1 MKAASHENFH
11 FHELLRLAAL
21 LTAFFVFVLAAAAE
35 ETRIPVVTTI
45 LPYKE
50 FIEAVGGELVDV
62 SVLIPPGANPHAF
75 ELTPEGLKKAAA
87 AKLYVKAGSGIE
99 FELVWADKII
109 SQRPKIA
116 VCDSSRGIDM
126 IGEEE
131 AEGEHGHHPGGTD
144 PHVWLSP
151 RDARR
156 IVENI
161 RDCLIA
167 LAPEH
172 AEKFHA
178 NAERYQE
185 RLTALDREIAA
196 LFPPGGKR
204 AFLVFHPS
212 WGYFARDYGLEQI
225 AIEAEG
231 KEPSPRSLA
240 RLIETARRK
249 GIRTVFISPQTSD
262 KTARAVAEAL
272 GARVAIANPLAGDYL
287 ENLKRFAHAIA
298 ESGPGKRR
306 LTEAAYSTDSNPMSR

>member
-1 MKAASHENFH
+1 MKAAF
-11 FHELLRLAAL
+11 LTAL
-21 LTAFFVFVLAAAAE
+21 LAAFFVFVLAAAAG
-35 ETRIPVVTTI
+35 ETRIPVITTI

-50 FIEAVGGELVDV
+50 FIEAVGGERVVV

-109 SQRPKIA
+109 SQRSGIA
-116 VCDSSRGIDM
+116 VCDSSRGIALL
-126 IGEEE
+126 GEEE
-131 AEGEHGHHPGGTD
+131 AEGEHGHHPGGKD

-151 RDARR
+151 SNSRR

-172 AEKFHA
+172 ADEFRA
-178 NAERYQE
+178 NAEKYGE
-185 RLTALDREIAA
+185 RLAALDRELQA
-196 LFPPGGKR
+196 LFSPRKDR
-204 AFLVFHPS
+204 ALLVFHPS

-240 RLIETARRK
+240 RLIETTRRK

-272 GARVAIANPLAGDYL
+272 NARVAIADPLAGDYL
-287 ENLKRFAHAIA
+287 DNLRNFGRAAA
-298 ESGPGKRR
+298 EGDLPEPVPTC
-306 LTEAAYSTDSNPMSR
+306 LPFYPP

>member
-1 MKAASHENFH
+1 MKAASHEKFH
-11 FHELLRLAAL
+11 FHELLRLAAW
-21 LTAFFVFVLAAAAE
+21 LTAFFVFVLAAAAG

-50 FIEAVGGELVDV
+50 FIEAVGGERVDV

-109 SQRPKIA
+109 SQRPGIA
-116 VCDSSRGIDM
+116 VCDSSRGIDI
-126 IGEEE
+126 IGEGE
-131 AEGEHGHHPGGTD
+131 AEEGDDGHSGGKD

-151 RDARR
+151 RNSRR

-161 RDCLIA
+161 RDCLTA
-167 LAPEH
+167 LAPEDD
-172 AEKFHA
+172 EKFHA

-185 RLTALDREIAA
+185 RLTALDRELAA

-212 WGYFARDYGLEQI
+212 WSYFARDYGLEQI
-225 AIEAEG
+225 AIETEG

-272 GARVAIANPLAGDYL
+272 GARVAIADPLAGDYID
-287 ENLKRFAHAIA
+287 NLRNFGRAAA
-298 ESGPGKRR
+298 EGDLPEPVHRTGLHHRDGTLFR
-306 LTEAAYSTDSNPMSR
+306 

>member
-1 MKAASHENFH
+1 MKAASLTV
-11 FHELLRLAAL
+11 LLA
-21 LTAFFVFVLAAAAE
+21 AFFVFVLAAAAG
-35 ETRIPVVTTI
+35 ETRIPAITTI

-109 SQRPKIA
+109 SQRPGSA
-116 VCDSSRGIDM
+116 VCDSSRGIALL
-126 IGEEE
+126 GEEE
-131 AEGEHGHHPGGTD
+131 AEGKDGHHPGGKD

-161 RDCLIA
+161 RDCLTA

-172 AEKFHA
+172 ADEFRA
-178 NAERYQE
+178 NAERYRE
-185 RLTALDREIAA
+185 RLAALDRELQA
-196 LFPPGGKR
+196 LFSLQKDR

-272 GARVAIANPLAGDYL
+272 GARVAIANPLAGDYVA
-287 ENLKRFAHAIA
+287 NLRNFGRAVA
-298 ESGPGKRR
+298 ESG
-306 LTEAAYSTDSNPMSR
+306 LQSR